1 MAGWCFL
8 FSYVLI
14 KWQFICWNRSYCI
27 LSMLQGWT
35 EISSLKY
42 SELFSESRNKEMLS
56 IGLYLYIQVFTVSI
70 KSDFIFL
77 QFSIFSILFCVC
89 VCVFGFEALFSESTY
104 SRFRSSQCLPRCS
117 PQQLLNVHKLLFAL
131 PKLNCV
137 NKWLSCPCLFLSI
150 SIHVLVVHLLTF
162 LTAESLIKIC
172 SICGG
177 FFFSSPPTMW

>member
-42 SELFSESRNKEMLS
+42 SELFSESRNKEEMLS

-77 QFSIFSILFCVC
+77 QFSIFSDILFCVC
-89 VCVFGFEALFSESTY
+89 VCVFGFEALCFQKALIPDSDRLSVFHAVHHNNY
-104 SRFRSSQCLPRCS
+104 WMYINCCLP
-117 PQQLLNVHKLLFAL
+117 
-131 PKLNCV
+131 
-137 NKWLSCPCLFLSI
+137 CPNWI
-150 SIHVLVVHLLTF
+150 VWINDYHVLVYF
-162 LTAESLIKIC
+162 
-172 SICGG
+172 
-177 FFFSSPPTMW
+177 